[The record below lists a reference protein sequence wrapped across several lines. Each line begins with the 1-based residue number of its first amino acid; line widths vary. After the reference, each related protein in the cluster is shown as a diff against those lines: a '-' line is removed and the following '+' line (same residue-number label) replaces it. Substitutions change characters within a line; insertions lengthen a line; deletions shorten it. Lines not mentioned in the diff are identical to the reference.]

1 MAWSPALCRAARWSR
16 ELVTLVHH
24 GSWRFT
30 CCALAGGCSSFAA
43 AYQLGVEL
51 RTRLYD
57 RLTLQG
63 PPFFNRS
70 RTGDLMAR
78 ATNDVDSIEMA
89 AGEAFLAGFD
99 GTLTLIL
106 VIAMMALGIDWRLAL
121 IALLPFPLMAI
132 AFWFI
137 SRHVH
142 SAWRESLDRFSNL
155 NDHVQETIA
164 GVRTLRAL
172 GLETQAA
179 RDFAQRTAAAADA
192 NFERTEMGS
201 GVRAGGRFHADRGDG
216 ADAGGR
222 RLAGLAAATD
232 CWRTDQLC
240 DVSIAADLADV
251 CGGLGAVAARA
262 RQGGVDAA
270 AADIVR
276 AVVGCRSRHGR

>member
-1 MAWSPALCRAARWSR
+1 MLIGIAVLTVWVPRVVGQAVDGLVAGTLQGAALIR
-16 ELVTLVHH
+16 ELVSLLIM
-24 GSWRFT
+24 GSIIYLLRVGWRLQLF
-30 CCALAGGCSSFAA
+30 SA

-63 PPFFNRS
+63 PSFFNRS

-137 SRHVH
+137 SRRVH
-142 SAWRESLDRFSNL
+142 TAWRASLDRFSNL
-155 NDHVQETIA
+155 NDHVQ
-164 GVRTLRAL
+164 
-172 GLETQAA
+172 
-179 RDFAQRTAAAADA
+179 
-192 NFERTEMGS
+192 
-201 GVRAGGRFHADRGDG
+201 
-216 ADAGGR
+216 
-222 RLAGLAAATD
+222 
-232 CWRTDQLC
+232 
-240 DVSIAADLADV
+240 
-251 CGGLGAVAARA
+251 
-262 RQGGVDAA
+262 
-270 AADIVR
+270 
-276 AVVGCRSRHGR
+276 